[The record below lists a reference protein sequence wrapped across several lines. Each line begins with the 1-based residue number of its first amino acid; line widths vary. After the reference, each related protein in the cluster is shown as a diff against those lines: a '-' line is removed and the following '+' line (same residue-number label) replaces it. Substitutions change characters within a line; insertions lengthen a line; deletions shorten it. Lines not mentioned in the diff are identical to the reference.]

1 MDDAGL
7 PARHAA
13 DQLGHSRVS
22 ITQDTYYGRSTSNTR
37 AAGEPP
43 RRVRRL
49 AGAVQSDMARPS
61 QPALNWVTKTRLR

>member
-37 AAGEPP
+37 AAPTSIGVRVKESIVMDSGSRCPCLCVMPSP
-43 RRVRRL
+43 RCY
-49 AGAVQSDMARPS
+49 P
-61 QPALNWVTKTRLR
+61 